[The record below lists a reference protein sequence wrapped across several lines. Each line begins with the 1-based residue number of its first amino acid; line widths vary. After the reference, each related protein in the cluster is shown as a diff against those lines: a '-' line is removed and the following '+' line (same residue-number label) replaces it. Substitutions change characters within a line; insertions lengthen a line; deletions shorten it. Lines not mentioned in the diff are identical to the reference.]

1 MLPNVSIRLFSVAGA
16 PFSSLRTVFSV
27 LPILLWGH
35 AALSGK
41 GACPA
46 GLFNK
51 WRWNLIAK
59 IPSQGH
65 SFVIQEICGFERRSW
80 KGCPDGLGQSFS
92 SQHNSISATPPV
104 SRTREK
110 QQKTQQRNSAT
121 NCEETR
127 AETETL
133 CWWERNTRACVVG
146 ESQRMVWHQWRM
158 GWVCWMNYFPLRVC
172 LLYLEDCPSPC
183 SSQERALLF

>member
-1 MLPNVSIRLFSVAGA
+1 MLPNVSIRLFSVPGV

-27 LPILLWGH
+27 LPLLLWGH

-46 GLFNK
+46 GLFSK

-80 KGCPDGLGQSFS
+80 KGCPDGLAQSLS
-92 SQHNSISATPPV
+92 SQHNSISAASPV
-104 SRTREK
+104 SWMGKDSRRH
-110 QQKTQQRNSAT
+110 NSIT
-121 NCEETR
+121 VQHTVGDTSWDRDTMLVGKKYEG
-127 AETETL
+127 L
-133 CWWERNTRACVVG
+133 CSRRISKNGVTSVQYGLGLLNEL
-146 ESQRMVWHQWRM
+146 
-158 GWVCWMNYFPLRVC
+158 FPT
-172 LLYLEDCPSPC
+172 
-183 SSQERALLF
+183 